1 MRLGNKIKKARK
13 ARGLNQTQL
22 AGKLH
27 ISRGTMSRIEND
39 KTSVSEDLLND
50 MHVVLFGDRSGPA
63 YPEGTEKS
71 DLTPGQGGFAYAVA
85 ESDYP
90 CCHCPNN
97 STVPGS
103 NPEEN
108 PCRVCK
114 YNRRKAYR

>member
-1 MRLGNKIKKARK
+1 MKIGNKIKKARK
-13 ARGLNQTQL
+13 AKGLNQTQL

-39 KTSVSEDLLND
+39 KTSVSEDLLTD
-50 MHVVLFGDRSGPA
+50 LHVVVFGDRSGPA
-63 YPEGTEKS
+63 YPEGAEKS
-71 DLTPGQGGFAYAVA
+71 DLTPGQGGFAYAVS

-97 STVPGS
+97 STVPGL
-103 NPEEN
+103 NPEKN
-108 PCRVCK
+108 PCRVCR

>member
-1 MRLGNKIKKARK
+1 MKLGNKIKRARK

-27 ISRGTMSRIEND
+27 ISRGTMSRI
-39 KTSVSEDLLND
+39 
-50 MHVVLFGDRSGPA
+50 DRSGPA

-85 ESDYP
+85 EADYP

-97 STVPGS
+97 STAPGS

-108 PCRVCK
+108 PCRVCR

>member
-1 MRLGNKIKKARK
+1 MKLGNMIKKARK
-13 ARGLNQTQL
+13 AKGYNQTQFANL
-22 AGKLH
+22 FQ

-39 KTSVSEDLLND
+39 KTTVSEDLLND
-50 MHVVLFGDRSGPA
+50 MYVVLFGDRSGPA

-85 ESDYP
+85 LADYP
-90 CCHCPNN
+90 CCLCHNN
-97 STVPGS
+97 STAPGS

-108 PCRVCK
+108 PCRVCR

>member
-1 MRLGNKIKKARK
+1 MKIGNKIKKARK
-13 ARGLNQTQL
+13 AKGLNQTQL

-39 KTSVSEDLLND
+39 
-50 MHVVLFGDRSGPA
+50 VVLFGDRSGPA
-63 YPEGTEKS
+63 YPEGAEKS
-71 DLTPGQGGFAYAVA
+71 DLTPGQGGFAYAVS

-97 STVPGS
+97 STAPGS

-108 PCRVCK
+108 PCRVCR